1 MEEFTEITNDR
12 GLYKKILKE
21 GKGENPDPDS
31 KIILDYK
38 INMEDGTSIYEQNN
52 KKIDLSDPNHIE
64 GFKVGIPTMK
74 KGEKSIFVMRYDYA
88 YGETSYKNIKPYST
102 IICCIDLRE
111 IL

>member
-21 GKGENPDPDS
+21 GKGDTPNLDS
-31 KIILDYK
+31 EVILDYK
-38 INMEDGTSIYEQNN
+38 INTEDGSSIYEQIN

-64 GFKVGIPTMK
+64 GFKIGIPTMK

-88 YGETSYKNIKPYST
+88 YGETSYKNIKPYSS
-102 IICCIDLRE
+102 IIACVDLKE